1 MKGLRFLKGTG
12 GDAGV
17 KKYRGRRVGL
27 RGIYGFVDEFFIG
40 VGIWSFFGCLIRSR
54 VFVVLVFR

>member
-1 MKGLRFLKGTG
+1 M
-12 GDAGV
+12 

-27 RGIYGFVDEFFIG
+27 CGIYGFVDEFFIG